1 MIYIIDIS
9 SNGIET
15 EKISDDLYQ
24 NNDFTLTVKA
34 VNDAPVLLQSFEYL
48 SILGDSGAASAVHS
62 TILCDIF
69 PLIYSN
75 DFTLTVKAVNDAPV
89 LLQPFEYL
97 SILGDSGAASVVHR
111 SM

>member
-9 SNGIET
+9 SDGIKT

-34 VNDAPVLLQSFEYL
+34 VNDAPVLLQ
-48 SILGDSGAASAVHS
+48 
-62 TILCDIF
+62 
-69 PLIYSN
+69 
-75 DFTLTVKAVNDAPV
+75 
-89 LLQPFEYL
+89 PFGYL

>member
-9 SNGIET
+9 SDGIKT

-24 NNDFTLTVKA
+24 N
-34 VNDAPVLLQSFEYL
+34 
-48 SILGDSGAASAVHS
+48 
-62 TILCDIF
+62 
-69 PLIYSN
+69 N

-97 SILGDSGAASVVHR
+97 SILGDSGAASVVHCTDPYN
-111 SM
+111 SNNI

>member
-34 VNDAPVLLQSFEYL
+34 VNDAPVLLQPFGYL
-48 SILGDSGAASAVHS
+48 SILGDSGAASVVHS
-62 TILCDIF
+62 TVFGDVF

-89 LLQPFEYL
+89 LLQPFGYL